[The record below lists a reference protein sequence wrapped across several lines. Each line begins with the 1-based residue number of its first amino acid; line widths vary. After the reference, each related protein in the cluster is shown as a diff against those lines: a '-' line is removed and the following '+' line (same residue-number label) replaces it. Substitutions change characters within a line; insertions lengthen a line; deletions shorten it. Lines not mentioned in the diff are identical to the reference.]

1 MAGGDLQQ
9 LGLLPGPLPEVGGN
23 RVPDPARVFAQHAR
37 QAREPVAAHAVVGT
51 GIGGKCLPLQVERL
65 HELRRVSLQAGGIV
79 GRGHRGYSK
88 RIIAQ
93 PARGR
98 GRRRTPR
105 TWLQGVQVKVGCPK
119 EIKVHEYRVG
129 LVPAGVRELVA
140 AGHQV
145 MVQAGAGAGIGI
157 GDDAYRAAGATVV
170 PDAKTVFA
178 ESDMVVK
185 VKEPQLP
192 ECAML
197 RRGQVLFTY
206 LHLAADKDQAQAL
219 AKSGVTAIAYETVT
233 APDRSLPLL
242 TPMSEVAGRM
252 SIQVGATALQKANG
266 GFGVLLGGVPGVAPA
281 RVVILGGGVAGT
293 NATQM
298 AVGLGAQVTVVDR
311 SLKRLREL
319 DVQFGSQIE
328 TAYST
333 TEAVERLVIQ
343 ADLVIGAVLVTGA
356 AAPKLVTRAMVG
368 RMEKG
373 AVLVDIS
380 IDQGGC
386 FETSRPTTHAE
397 PTYQVDG
404 VVHYCVTNM
413 PGAVP
418 RTSTFA
424 LTNATLPYVRALA
437 EHGWR
442 GALARDPGFAAGLN
456 VHEGAI
462 THEAVA
468 RDLAMDYRPVAL

>member
-1 MAGGDLQQ
+1 MK
-9 LGLLPGPLPEVGGN
+9 
-23 RVPDPARVFAQHAR
+23 
-37 QAREPVAAHAVVGT
+37 
-51 GIGGKCLPLQVERL
+51 I
-65 HELRRVSLQAGGIV
+65 
-79 GRGHRGYSK
+79 
-88 RIIAQ
+88 
-93 PARGR
+93 
-98 GRRRTPR
+98 
-105 TWLQGVQVKVGCPK
+105 GCPK

-129 LVPAGVRELVA
+129 LVPAGVRELA
-140 AGHQV
+140 SAGHQV
-145 MVQAGAGAGIGI
+145 MIESGAGAGIGI
-157 GDDAYRAAGATVV
+157 SDDAYRAAGAAVV
-170 PDAKTVFA
+170 PDAKSVFSAA
-178 ESDMVVK
+178 ELVVK

-206 LHLAADKDQAQAL
+206 LHLAADAAQAQAL
-219 AKSGVTAIAYETVT
+219 VKSGVTAIAYETVT
-233 APDRSLPLL
+233 VPDRSLPLL

-266 GFGVLLGGVPGVAPA
+266 GFGVLLGGVPGVSPA

-293 NATQM
+293 NAAQM
-298 AVGLGAQVTVVDR
+298 AVGLGAQVTIVDR
-311 SLKRLREL
+311 SLRRLREL
-319 DVQFGSQIE
+319 DAQFGNTIE

-333 TEAVERLVIQ
+333 TESVERLVTQ

-356 AAPKLVTRAMVG
+356 AAPRLVTRDMVR

-380 IDQGGC
+380 IDQGGR
-386 FETSRPTTHAE
+386 FETSKPTTHAD
-397 PTYQVDG
+397 PTYVVDG

-437 EHGWR
+437 DLGWR
-442 GALARDPGFAAGLN
+442 KALERDAGFAAGLN

-468 RDLAMDYRPVAL
+468 RALGMAHRPLA